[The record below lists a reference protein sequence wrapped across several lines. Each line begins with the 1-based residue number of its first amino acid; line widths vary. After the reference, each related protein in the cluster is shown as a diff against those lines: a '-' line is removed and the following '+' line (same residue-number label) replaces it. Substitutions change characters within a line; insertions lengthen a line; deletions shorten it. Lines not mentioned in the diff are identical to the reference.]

1 MKPKVSFMQPRSTS
15 MFCSEYPLLIS
26 WLCLGLCRPFQCLL
40 LVLAKV
46 AATSPQYGRAP
57 ATLLGP
63 GSGVTQ
69 GHPAPDWRLIPT
81 LTPVCQHM
89 TTVDMSDLP
98 FIQLVASIKSFSS
111 NYQPNAGLLSHE
123 CMRHSFYWSPGVP
136 DSVQGYGRGRQRVI
150 PTAVTPQTSWT
161 QPRPVIR
168 VSEIIGACV
177 HSIYNSADSGEVTAD
192 CWGGATLADLPRVTT
207 RAVIETQRFSQ
218 YSTQGLFPCWKH
230 TMVNG
235 RLNHGTMV

>member
-1 MKPKVSFMQPRSTS
+1 MKPKVSFMQARSTS
-15 MFCSEYPLLIS
+15 MFCSVYPLLIS

-57 ATLLGP
+57 ATLLW
-63 GSGVTQ
+63 SHTRSSCS
-69 GHPAPDWRLIPT
+69 RLKTDTNTELESEGGDIH
-81 LTPVCQHM
+81 HM
-89 TTVDMSDLP
+89 TTIHMSDPPL
-98 FIQLVASIKSFSS
+98 IQLVASIKSLPS
-111 NYQPNAGLLSHE
+111 NYQPIAGLLSHE

-177 HSIYNSADSGEVTAD
+177 HSIYNSADSGEVTAAD
-192 CWGGATLADLPRVTT
+192 C
-207 RAVIETQRFSQ
+207 
-218 YSTQGLFPCWKH
+218 
-230 TMVNG
+230 
-235 RLNHGTMV
+235 